1 MEVSS
6 RHFAEVF
13 LELAPGAECGPLQV
27 SGLTRWGGQGGSNVV
42 AEFVSIEGRTRLR
55 VTVPDAAPEGCY
67 RGEVFDHC
75 GVRRGEVIVEIRE
88 YPNGGGRRGEAEQE
102 GRMGGPPAGD

>member
-1 MEVSS
+1 VEISS
-6 RHFAEVF
+6 RHFAEVL
-13 LELAPGAECGPLQV
+13 LELAPGVECGPLQV
-27 SGLTRWGGQGGSNVV
+27 SALTRWGSQGGSNVV

-67 RGEVFDHC
+67 RGNVFDHC

-88 YPNGGGRRGEAEQE
+88 YPKGEPRGG
-102 GRMGGPPAGD
+102 D